1 MKSKGITGGK
11 RDETRKRKIRG
22 KRGWNE
28 ERVEQVK
35 EDEIRIVKGKVAK
48 RKNDVEER
56 SFRKKRR
63 ELTKIKR
70 DRKGWQ
76 KDKGR
81 IKKKDKI
88 PHRKKKRLVN
98 TEKR

>member
-1 MKSKGITGGK
+1 MKRKEITGGK
-11 RDETRKRKIRG
+11 RDETRKRKIRE

-81 IKKKDKI
+81 IKKKTRFRIVK
-88 PHRKKKRLVN
+88 RKGL
-98 TEKR
+98 